1 LEFEEK
7 DNVNFSFSIQNKPVA
22 ELSPGEILVV
32 ETADSFNGQVLE
44 SGQSLA
50 DIDWNRIGPVTGP
63 FYINGAEP
71 GDALEI
77 EILEIKAAQQGIMA
91 AGPDRGILPEVDA
104 GAAKI
109 LKLSGN
115 SLILAEGLSVPT
127 QPMIG
132 IIGVAPE
139 KGEISTRLPGPH
151 GGKLNTREIS
161 PGSKVCLPVFQAG
174 AFLALGDVHL
184 LLGDGV
190 VSGCGIGASAEV
202 KFRVELIKGMKL
214 TGPQVVTEAGIY
226 FLASAATLPEAIE
239 SACKAG
245 INYIAQ
251 TTGLPLAEAYM
262 AAGAVGQLGFCQ
274 AASSPYSVKFF
285 VPRLL
290 KLLQG
295 E

>member
-1 LEFEEK
+1 MEFEEK
-7 DNVNFSFSIQNKPVA
+7 DNVIFNFSIQNKPVA

-50 DIDWNRIGPVTGP
+50 DIDWNMIAPVTGP

-77 EILEIKAAQQGIMA
+77 DILEIKTAQQGIMA
-91 AGPDRGILPEVDA
+91 AGQEKGILPEVEA
-104 GAAKI
+104 GAVKI

-115 SLILAEGLSVPT
+115 SLILTEGLSVPA
-127 QPMIG
+127 QPMVG

-151 GGKLNTREIS
+151 GGKLNTREIR

-174 AFLALGDVHL
+174 AFLALGDIHL

-190 VSGCGIGASAEV
+190 VSGSSICASAEV
-202 KFRVELIKGMKL
+202 KFRVELMKGMKL

-226 FLASAATLPEAIE
+226 FLASAAALPEAIE

-245 INYIAQ
+245 INYISQ
-251 TTGLPLAEAYM
+251 TTGLPFAEAYM

-274 AASSPYSVKFF
+274 AASSPYTVKFF